1 MSDSKRYSVRA
12 LMLTGLIA
20 IVGTVLM
27 LDYEGLIRHNHNK
40 QELTVGHFRAIF
52 LSADQGH
59 RLSPKPAHLH
69 AECFQGFVVV
79 ASDTDPTMK
88 GLLVD
93 YKNRGIS
100 CASAF
105 PAAKPAPAPAAPQ

>member
-1 MSDSKRYSVRA
+1 MPEPKGYSVRA
-12 LMLTGLIA
+12 LILTGLIA
-20 IVGTVLM
+20 IVATVLV
-27 LDYEGLIRHNHNK
+27 LDYEGLIKHTHDK

-52 LSADQGH
+52 LSANEGH
-59 RLSPKPAHLH
+59 RLSPKSAHLH
-69 AECFQGFVVV
+69 AECFKGHLVV

-100 CASAF
+100 CSQEL
-105 PAAKPAPAPAAPQ
+105 PAAKPVPAPVNPQ